1 MVTKWKNISEKW
13 CGKRQNRLLLW
24 AVVFISLILFF
35 WSLGFAAS
43 GDEGLRSF
51 TYLKNDDY
59 LHPEYHAKQVREAFR
74 EIREK
79 CLGDDSLDA
88 LNFQGVYEFRMVDHS
103 SLNQNNIP
111 KQAYE
116 DYISELWGSVLDET
130 KAYPKRK
137 APDDLIDAIRKD
149 EALWYFKQNVPCFYR
164 WDGESYHVYGNDDM
178 TAADL
183 SDNIGLLGADERI
196 TIGFTEQ
203 MLEQG
208 EQRFNKVTNQVYA
221 GCVGMLIGIGFLLA
235 ALLVL
240 IPDVYQHRRGRRYY
254 DILMLAALY
263 AMFVLPE
270 LVQGLIQPDYYTWTM
285 NGFEIV
291 KELFPGVYFVAVG
304 SVVLLFSAV
313 HLICLGVGLRR
324 AGKGK
329 FLAIFKGDYGFIGRV
344 IVNGKRKI
352 TGEAYVKYGI
362 MECNRKRLRFTQ
374 ILSGIIIFFAGVSVF
389 SWDWGAFGGWWWL
402 LDLMFFGVL
411 IGLMVYLYRSGTKR
425 IRFAYDQLSERIDQI
440 CEGSSGATRGAT
452 RDATQEAT
460 QELSELFLFEDE
472 LGKLSVLERRMQE
485 NIQKQVQAERM
496 KMDLITN
503 VSHDLKTPLTS
514 LISYIDLLSKEDLPP
529 AAADYVK
536 VLERKSEQLRKMVA
550 DVFDLAKAS
559 SGNLEVKRERV
570 ELNRLLVQTL
580 ADMEREIENAPVK
593 VVRQLTETI
602 AVLESDGDKLYRVF
616 QNIFQNALKYSM
628 RGTRVFVTLTV
639 TNWEA
644 VLCVKNVAGYEM
656 DFTAEEVMGRFF
668 RGDKNRSTEGS
679 GLGLAIAKEFS
690 ECCGGALSVDIS
702 GDVFCVE
709 IRFDCCDVI
718 CL

>member
-24 AVVFISLILFF
+24 VAVFISLILFF
-35 WSLGFAAS
+35 WSFGFAAS
-43 GDEGLRSF
+43 GDDGLRSF
-51 TYLKNDDY
+51 LSLKNDPY
-59 LHPEYHAKQVREAFR
+59 LSSEYHVS
-74 EIREK
+74 EIRAAFWEVLQT
-79 CLGDDSLDA
+79 CLGEDREDILSENMD
-88 LNFQGVYEFRMVDHS
+88 FQGVYEFRMTDMT

-111 KQAYE
+111 KKAY
-116 DYISELWGSVLDET
+116 DDHISELWKSVMDEAET
-130 KAYPKRK
+130 DQIREV
-137 APDDLIDAIRKD
+137 PDKLADSIRKD
-149 EALWYFKQNVPCFYR
+149 EASWYFKKNIPCYYR
-164 WDGESYHVYGNDDM
+164 WDGESYRVSGNDDM
-178 TAADL
+178 ASEL
-183 SDNIGLLGADERI
+183 LREIGPLGANVRI
-196 TIGFTEQ
+196 TIGFTDQ

-208 EQRFNKVTNQVYA
+208 EQKYAKIRTQVYI
-221 GCVGMLIGIGFLLA
+221 GCVGMLFGIAILLA

-240 IPDVYQHRRGRRYY
+240 IPDVYRNRRGKRYC
-254 DILMLAALY
+254 DILVLAALY
-263 AMFVLPE
+263 AICVLPE
-270 LVQGLIQPDYYTWTM
+270 RVQGLILSNYYTWTTIE
-285 NGFEIV
+285 FEIV
-291 KELFPGVYFVAVG
+291 KELFPSVYFVAVG
-304 SVVLLFSAV
+304 SMVLLFSV
-313 HLICLGVGLRR
+313 IHLVCLAVGLKR

-329 FLAIFKGDYGFIGRV
+329 FLAIFKGDHGFISRI
-344 IVNGKRKI
+344 IVNGKRRI
-352 TGEAYVKYGI
+352 TGEAYVKDGI
-362 MECNRKRLRFTQ
+362 LDCNRKRLRFAQ
-374 ILSGIIIFFAGVSVF
+374 ILSGILIFLAGVSVF

-402 LDLMFFGVL
+402 IDLLLFGVL
-411 IGLMVYLYRSGTKR
+411 IAVVAYLYHSGTKR
-425 IRFAYDQLSERIDQI
+425 IRSAYDQLSERIDQI
-440 CEGSSGATRGAT
+440 CEGGSEATRGAT
-452 RDATQEAT
+452 PES
-460 QELSELFLFEDE
+460 SEFFLFEDE
-472 LGKLSVLERRMQE
+472 LGKLSVLERQMQE

-559 SGNLEVKRERV
+559 SGNLEVKQERV

-580 ADMEREIENAPVK
+580 ADMEREIESAPVK
-593 VVRQLTETI
+593 VVRQLPDTI

-639 TNWEA
+639 ENREA

-656 DFTAEEVMGRFF
+656 DFTAEEVLGRFF

-718 CL
+718 YL

>member
-13 CGKRQNRLLLW
+13 CGERQNRLLMW
-24 AVVFISLILFF
+24 AAVFFSLILFF
-35 WSLGFAAS
+35 WSFGFAAS
-43 GDEGLRSF
+43 GDDGLRSF
-51 TYLKNDDY
+51 LSLKSDPYLSS
-59 LHPEYHAKQVREAFR
+59 EYHLS
-74 EIREK
+74 EIRAAFFEVLET
-79 CLGDDSLDA
+79 CLGEDREDILSENMD
-88 LNFQGVYEFRMVDHS
+88 FQGIYEFRMTDRA

-111 KQAYE
+111 KKAYE
-116 DYISELWGSVLDET
+116 DHISELWKSTMDESET
-130 KAYPKRK
+130 GQIREV
-137 APDDLIDAIRKD
+137 PDKLADSIRKD
-149 EALWYFKQNVPCFYR
+149 EAFWYFRKNIPCYYR
-164 WDGESYHVYGNDDM
+164 WDGESYSAYGNDDM
-178 TAADL
+178 ASEL
-183 SDNIGLLGADERI
+183 LREIGPLGANVRI
-196 TIGFTEQ
+196 TIGFPDQ

-208 EQRFNKVTNQVYA
+208 EQKYAKIRTQVYI
-221 GCVGMLIGIGFLLA
+221 GCVGMLVGIVILLA

-240 IPDVYQHRRGRRYY
+240 IPDVYQNRRGKRYC
-254 DILMLAALY
+254 DILVLAALY
-263 AMFVLPE
+263 ALCVLPE
-270 LVQGLIQPDYYTWTM
+270 RVQGLLLPNYYTWTTSE
-285 NGFEIV
+285 FEIV
-291 KELFPGVYFVAVG
+291 KELFPSVYFVAVG
-304 SVVLLFSAV
+304 FMVLLFSAV
-313 HLICLGVGLRR
+313 HLICLAVGLKG

-329 FLAIFKGDYGFIGRV
+329 FLAIFKGDYGFISRI
-344 IVNGKRKI
+344 IVNGKRRI
-352 TGEAYVKYGI
+352 TGEAYVKDGI
-362 MECNRKRLRFTQ
+362 LDCNRKRLRFAQ
-374 ILSGIIIFFAGVSVF
+374 ILSGILIFLAGVSVF
-389 SWDWGAFGGWWWL
+389 SWDWEAFGGWWWL
-402 LDLMFFGVL
+402 IDLLLFGVL
-411 IGLMVYLYRSGTKR
+411 IAVVAYLYHSGTKR
-425 IRFAYDQLSERIDQI
+425 IRSAYDQLSERIDQI
-440 CEGSSGATRGAT
+440 CEGGS
-452 RDATQEAT
+452 EAT
-460 QELSELFLFEDE
+460 LGAQQESSEFFLFEDE
-472 LGKLSVLERRMQE
+472 LGKLSVLERQMQE

-514 LISYIDLLSKEDLPP
+514 LISYIDLLSKEDLSPT
-529 AAADYVK
+529 AADYVK

-593 VVRQLTETI
+593 VVRKLPETI

-639 TNWEA
+639 ENREA

-690 ECCGGALSVDIS
+690 ECCGGTLSVVIS
-702 GDVFCVE
+702 GDVFSVE

>member
-13 CGKRQNRLLLW
+13 CGERRNRLLLW
-24 AVVFISLILFF
+24 AAVFFSLILFF

-51 TYLKNDDY
+51 TYLNNDSY
-59 LHPEYHAKQVREAFR
+59 LCSEYHDKQVREAFR
-74 EIREK
+74 EVEEK
-79 CLGDDSLDA
+79 CLGGDSLDF
-88 LNFQGVYEFRMVDHS
+88 LNFQGIYEFRLVGQS
-103 SLNQNNIP
+103 RLNQNNIP
-111 KQAYE
+111 EKAYE
-116 DYISELWGSVLDET
+116 DYISELWESVLDET
-130 KAYPKRK
+130 KADTKSN
-137 APDDLIDAIRKD
+137 APDNLIYGIRQD
-149 EALWYFKQNVPCFYR
+149 EALWYFKENVPCYYR
-164 WDGESYHVYGNDDM
+164 WDGESYDVHGNEM
-178 TAADL
+178 TTTDL
-183 SDNIGLLGADERI
+183 SDYIGLLGADERI

-208 EQRFNKVTNQVYA
+208 EQTFSKIRTQVYA
-221 GCVGMLIGIGFLLA
+221 GCVGMLIGIGILLA
-235 ALLVL
+235 ALLIL
-240 IPDVYQHRRGRRYY
+240 IPDVYQNRRGRRYY
-254 DILMLAALY
+254 DILVLAALY
-263 AMFVLPE
+263 VICVLPE
-270 LVQGLIQPDYYTWTM
+270 LVQGLIQPDYYSWTM
-285 NGFEIV
+285 SEFEIL

-313 HLICLGVGLRR
+313 HLACLGVGLGR

-329 FLAIFKGDYGFIGRV
+329 FLAIFKGDYGFIGRI

-374 ILSGIIIFFAGVSVF
+374 ILSGLIIFFAGVSVF
-389 SWDWGAFGGWWWL
+389 SWDCRAFGGWWWL
-402 LDLMFFGVL
+402 LDLLFFGVL
-411 IGLMVYLYRSGTKR
+411 IGVVVYLYRSGTKR
-425 IRFAYDQLSERIDQI
+425 IRSAYDQLSERIDQI
-440 CEGSSGATRGAT
+440 CEGSS
-452 RDATQEAT
+452 EAALEAA
-460 QELSELFLFEDE
+460 QGPSEFFLFEDE
-472 LGKLSVLERRMQE
+472 LGKLSKLERQMKE

-529 AAADYVK
+529 AAADYIK

-580 ADMEREIENAPVK
+580 ADMEREIESAPVK
-593 VVRQLTETI
+593 IVRQLPDTI

-639 TNWEA
+639 ENRKA

-709 IRFDCCDVI
+709 TRFDCCDVI
-718 CL
+718 DL